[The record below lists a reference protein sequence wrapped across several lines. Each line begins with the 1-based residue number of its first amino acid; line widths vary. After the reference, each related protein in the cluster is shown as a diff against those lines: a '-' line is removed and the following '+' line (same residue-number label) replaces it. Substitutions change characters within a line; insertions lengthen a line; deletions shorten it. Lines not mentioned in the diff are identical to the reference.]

1 MACFPVSCV
10 TPDPVMVG
18 GHDSMDDLAVSLST
32 VVTCNLDESTMVEEL
47 SGVSKVPL
55 LMTLDPKFSL
65 CSLVTFPVLF

>member
-1 MACFPVSCV
+1 MLPVSCV

-47 SGVSKVPL
+47 SGVSKVNL
-55 LMTLDPKFSL
+55 LHLPQCL
-65 CSLVTFPVLF
+65 LFQKLP